1 MGGRAAEEIFLGIMT
16 TGAANDIEVAT
27 ERARKM
33 VCEWGMSAA
42 MGPLSFGK
50 KEEQIFLGREIAQ
63 HQDYSEDTAVKID
76 QEVRHVVLDG
86 YAKARSI
93 LEDNRDALI
102 RLAEVLLEFEVLDGP
117 QIDAVIKGE
126 PMPDSLQRKESLTD
140 TKGSLSPDSPADAG
154 VKPAAVNPMINPEAK
169 PAPA

>member
-1 MGGRAAEEIFLGIMT
+1 MT

-50 KEEQIFLGREIAQ
+50 KEEQIFLGREISQ
-63 HQDYSEDTAVKID
+63 HRDYSEDTAIQID
-76 QEVRHVVLDG
+76 QEVRRVVLEG
-86 YAKARSI
+86 YHRARTI
-93 LEDNRDALI
+93 LEENREGLI
-102 RLAEVLLEFEVLDGP
+102 RLAEVLLENEVLDGP

-126 PMPDSLQRKESLTD
+126 PMPESQQRKEFNADQKQALPAESGHRPGIET
-140 TKGSLSPDSPADAG
+140 GSDQSADQSGRQTRPGLIPA
-154 VKPAAVNPMINPEAK
+154 
-169 PAPA
+169 